1 MTAEVWAWLSEKGG
15 VGKTTDVI
23 NVACQL
29 KKIGKNVL
37 IVDADP
43 HKSASSWSAL
53 AGENAPVVVIVES
66 NLKNDVAKLRQ
77 AFDYIL
83 IDCEGRLGDR
93 TLDSMKIADLVIIP
107 YAPSPLDVW
116 GNDSLVE
123 LIQARQEVTG
133 GQPKAVMVVNMADKR
148 TTLSR
153 TIKTTLA
160 EYNLPVLNSLTS
172 RLTDYIE
179 TLIEGG
185 SVVSL
190 GEDNKAA
197 FEIRKL
203 TKELQGISNE

>member
-1 MTAEVWAWLSEKGG
+1 MAAKVWAWLSEKGG
-15 VGKTTDVI
+15 VGKTTNVI
-23 NVACQL
+23 NIGCQL
-29 KKIGKNVL
+29 QKQGESVL

-53 AGENAPVVVIVES
+53 AGEDAPAVVIVEE

-93 TLDSMKIADLVIIP
+93 TIDSMKIADLVVIP

-123 LIQARQEVTG
+123 LIQARQQVTEG
-133 GQPKAVMVVNMADKR
+133 SPKAAMVVNVADKR
-148 TTLSR
+148 TKLSR
-153 TIKTTLA
+153 TIKDTLA
-160 EYNLPVLNSLTS
+160 EYDLPVLDASTS

-179 TLIEGG
+179 TLIGG
-185 SVVSL
+185 QSVVNL
-190 GEDNKAA
+190 GHDNKAA

-203 TKELQGISNE
+203 TKELQGFANE

>member
-1 MTAEVWAWLSEKGG
+1 MAAKVWAWLSEKGG
-15 VGKTTDVI
+15 VGKTTNVI
-23 NVACQL
+23 NVGCQL
-29 KKIGKNVL
+29 KAQGHNVL

-43 HKSASSWSAL
+43 HKSSSSWSAL
-53 AGENAPVVVIVES
+53 AGENAPAVVIVED

-93 TLDSMKIADLVIIP
+93 TLDSMKVSDLVVIP

-123 LIQARQEVTG
+123 LIQARQEVTEG
-133 GQPKAVMVVNMADKR
+133 KPAAVMLVNIADKR

-153 TIKTTLA
+153 TIKGTL
-160 EYNLPVLNSLTS
+160 EGYNLPVLESNTS

-179 TLIEGG
+179 TLIEGN
-185 SVVSL
+185 SVVNL
-190 GEDNKAA
+190 GQDNKAA

-203 TKELQGISNE
+203 TKELQGVSNG

>member
-1 MTAEVWAWLSEKGG
+1 MGAKVWAWLSEKGG
-15 VGKTTDVI
+15 VGKTTNVI
-23 NVACQL
+23 NVGCQL
-29 KKIGKNVL
+29 KKEGHNVL

-53 AGENAPVVVIVES
+53 ADENAPAVVIVEE

-93 TLDSMKIADLVIIP
+93 TIDSMKIADLVVIP

-123 LIQARQEVTG
+123 LIQARQEVTDG
-133 GQPKAVMVVNMADKR
+133 LPKAAMVVNVADKR
-148 TTLSR
+148 TKLSR
-153 TIKTTLA
+153 SIKDTLA
-160 EYNLPVLNSLTS
+160 EYNLPVLESGTS

-179 TLIEGG
+179 TLIEGQ
-185 SVVSL
+185 SVVEL
-190 GEDNKAA
+190 GTDNKAA

-203 TKELQGISNE
+203 TKELRGFANE

>member
-1 MTAEVWAWLSEKGG
+1 MSAEVWAWLSEKGG
-15 VGKTTDVI
+15 VGKTTNVI
-23 NVACQL
+23 NVGCQL
-29 KKIGKNVL
+29 KEQGKNVL

-53 AGENAPVVVIVES
+53 AGENAPAVVIVED

-93 TLDSMKIADLVIIP
+93 TIDSMKIADLVVIP

-123 LIQARQEVTG
+123 LIQARQQVTEG
-133 GQPKAVMVVNMADKR
+133 LPKAAMLVNVADKR

-153 TIKTTLA
+153 TIKSTLA
-160 EYNLPVLNSLTS
+160 EYDLPVLKSSTS

-179 TLIEGG
+179 TLIEGK
-185 SVVSL
+185 SVVNL
-190 GEDNKAA
+190 GVDNKSA
-197 FEIRKL
+197 FEIRML
-203 TKELQGISNE
+203 TKELQEFGNE

>member
-1 MTAEVWAWLSEKGG
+1 MAAQVWAWLSEKGG
-15 VGKTTDVI
+15 VGKTTNVI
-23 NVACQL
+23 NVGCQL
-29 KKIGKNVL
+29 KSQGKNVL

-43 HKSASSWSAL
+43 HKSSSSWSAL
-53 AGENAPVVVIVES
+53 AGENAAAVVIVED

-93 TLDSMKIADLVIIP
+93 TLDSMKVADLVVIP

-123 LIQARQEVTG
+123 LIQARQEVTEG
-133 GQPKAVMVVNMADKR
+133 KPKAVMLVNVSDKR

-153 TIKTTLA
+153 TIKDTLG
-160 EYNLPVLNSLTS
+160 EYNLPVLSSSTS

-179 TLIEGG
+179 TLIGG
-185 SVVSL
+185 KSVVNL

-203 TKELQGISNE
+203 TKELQGLANE